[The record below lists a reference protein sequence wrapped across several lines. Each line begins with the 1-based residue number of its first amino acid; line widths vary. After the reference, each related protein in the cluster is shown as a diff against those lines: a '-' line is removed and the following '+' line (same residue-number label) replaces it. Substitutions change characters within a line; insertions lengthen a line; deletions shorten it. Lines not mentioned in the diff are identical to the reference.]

1 MKHTMAE
8 SMKFLPLIL
17 ANLRRKKI
25 RTVLTVGSFVVAFF
39 LFGLLGAIHY
49 GFRQGIDVAGADR
62 LVVIG
67 RTSIIQ
73 PLPLPYYERLKRL
86 LGVKDVA
93 YSTWFGGVYQDP
105 KNFFAQF
112 AINPD
117 DWIRMYPEYK
127 VDPQEWKAFLAD
139 RQGVIVGVKT
149 MQRFGWKVGDHV
161 PLKAPGFMGGTGWD
175 FNIRGTYRGTR
186 PNDDETQFWLRHDYL
201 VEKGP
206 DFWKGIVGWYM
217 VRVAHPDDA
226 PKVAK
231 AIDATFANSASETRT
246 QSEASFAAAF
256 VQQMGNIEFLIR
268 AIGSLVFF
276 TLLLVT
282 GNTMA
287 IAVRERT
294 SEIATLKAIG
304 YPARFVL
311 GLVLTESMLIA
322 AVGGALG
329 LWLVHTLI
337 QQDLTQGLILLYL
350 PGLALAS
357 GLAVALAT
365 GFFAGL
371 IPAMNAMRLNVA
383 TALRRL

>member
-1 MKHTMAE
+1 
-8 SMKFLPLIL
+8 MKFLPLIL

-86 LGVKDVA
+86 PGVKDVA

-201 VEKGP
+201 VEKGARTSGRASSAGT
-206 DFWKGIVGWYM
+206 W
-217 VRVAHPDDA
+217 
-226 PKVAK
+226 
-231 AIDATFANSASETRT
+231 SASRIPTR
-246 QSEASFAAAF
+246 
-256 VQQMGNIEFLIR
+256 R
-268 AIGSLVFF
+268 AESGQ
-276 TLLLVT
+276 
-282 GNTMA
+282 GDRRD
-287 IAVRERT
+287 VRELGIRDADP
-294 SEIATLKAIG
+294 ERGVVCRGLRAADGQHRVPDPRDRIDRLLHA
-304 YPARFVL
+304 PAGDGQHDGHRRARADERAGHAEGHRVHARVRAGPRAL
-311 GLVLTESMLIA
+311 RVDLIA
-322 AVGGALG
+322 AIGGTLG
-329 LWLVHTLI
+329 LWLANAVI
-337 QQDLTQGLILLYL
+337 KQDLTQGLILLYL
-350 PGLALAS
+350 PMTALS
-357 GLAVALAT
+357 VGAVIALGT
-365 GFFAGL
+365 GVLAGL
-371 IPAMNAMRLNVA
+371 LPALNAMRLNVA

>member
-1 MKHTMAE
+1 
-8 SMKFLPLIL
+8 
-17 ANLRRKKI
+17 
-25 RTVLTVGSFVVAFF
+25 
-39 LFGLLGAIHY
+39 
-49 GFRQGIDVAGADR
+49 
-62 LVVIG
+62 
-67 RTSIIQ
+67 
-73 PLPLPYYERLKRL
+73 
-86 LGVKDVA
+86 VA

-161 PLKAPGFMGGTGWD
+161 PLKAPGFRGGTGWD